1 MIENRLFSGRRGADT
16 PDGTTDGSEIE
27 KLDIIQDMMPNSS
40 FCSLNNKVARKTEFQ
55 WRGTNYSLYF
65 KLTLR
70 TIPHLAKEVEQGTK

>member
-27 KLDIIQDMMPNSS
+27 KYHVLDIIQDMMPNSS

-55 WRGTNYSLYF
+55 
-65 KLTLR
+65 
-70 TIPHLAKEVEQGTK
+70 

>member
-1 MIENRLFSGRRGADT
+1 MIENRLLSGRKG
-16 PDGTTDGSEIE
+16 E

-55 WRGTNYSLYF
+55 GTGKNYSLYF

-70 TIPHLAKEVEQGTK
+70 IIPHLAKEVEQGTK